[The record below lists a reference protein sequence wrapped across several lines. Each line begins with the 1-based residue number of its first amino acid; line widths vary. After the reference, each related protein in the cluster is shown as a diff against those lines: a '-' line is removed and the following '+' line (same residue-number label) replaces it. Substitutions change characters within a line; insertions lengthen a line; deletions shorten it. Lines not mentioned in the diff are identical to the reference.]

1 MPSRELKAFISAV
14 QRDNA
19 PLASHKQPDVFFN
32 KLSSL
37 INFTQRMSI
46 ILIWWK
52 IIALS
57 SMIQHKLNVKCL
69 QTENTNFILKS
80 FFNRGNYKQKINN
93 HKILLSKK
101 HCWC

>member
-1 MPSRELKAFISAV
+1 MPSRELKAFISARDAV

-57 SMIQHKLNVKCL
+57 STIQHKLNVYRQKT
-69 QTENTNFILKS
+69 QIS
-80 FFNRGNYKQKINN
+80 F
-93 HKILLSKK
+93 
-101 HCWC
+101 